1 MNSQQ
6 KTVNLLSICRK
17 AGRLIIGF
25 DAVKDAVTEGD
36 VSCVLVSEDISQKT
50 LKEIKYFCGNS
61 NTDIIG
67 IDMDSVDMHTLLGKK
82 VVVAAVID
90 FGFGKRFSEL
100 GTLIQDA
107 LKERQ
112 KKTTMNRKVLRL
124 YRLNN

>member
-82 VVVAAVID
+82 VVVAAVTD

-100 GTLIQDA
+100 GTLIQGRT
-107 LKERQ
+107 KKNVKKRQ
-112 KKTTMNRKVLRL
+112 R
-124 YRLNN
+124 

>member
-25 DAVKDAVTEGD
+25 DAVKNAVTEGD
-36 VSCVLVSEDISQKT
+36 VSCVLVSEDISHKT

-82 VVVAAVID
+82 VVID

-100 GTLIQDA
+100 GTLIQGRT
-107 LKERQ
+107 KRTS
-112 KKTTMNRKVLRL
+112 KKDNDEP
-124 YRLNN
+124 

>member
-61 NTDIIG
+61 NTDI
-67 IDMDSVDMHTLLGKK
+67 T
-82 VVVAAVID
+82 
-90 FGFGKRFSEL
+90 R
-100 GTLIQDA
+100 
-107 LKERQ
+107 
-112 KKTTMNRKVLRL
+112 
-124 YRLNN
+124 

>member
-25 DAVKDAVTEGD
+25 DAVKNAVTEGD

-82 VVVAAVID
+82 VVVAAVTD
-90 FGFGKRFSEL
+90 LGFGKRFSEL
-100 GTLIQDA
+100 GTLIQGRT
-107 LKERQ
+107 KRTS
-112 KKTTMNRKVLRL
+112 KKDNDEP
-124 YRLNN
+124 

>member
-100 GTLIQDA
+100 GTLIHGRT
-107 LKERQ
+107 KRTS
-112 KKTTMNRKVLRL
+112 KKDNDEP
-124 YRLNN
+124 

>member
-1 MNSQQ
+1 MCSR
-6 KTVNLLSICRK
+6 I
-17 AGRLIIGF
+17 GRYF
-25 DAVKDAVTEGD
+25 T
-36 VSCVLVSEDISQKT
+36 KT

-100 GTLIQDA
+100 GTLIQGRT
-107 LKERQ
+107 KRTS
-112 KKTTMNRKVLRL
+112 KKTTMNRRFCV
-124 YRLNN
+124 YID

>member
-25 DAVKDAVTEGD
+25 DAEGD

-100 GTLIQDA
+100 GTLIQGRT
-107 LKERQ
+107 KRTS
-112 KKTTMNRKVLRL
+112 KKDNDEP
-124 YRLNN
+124 

>member
-25 DAVKDAVTEGD
+25 DAVKNAVTEGD
-36 VSCVLVSEDISQKT
+36 VSCVLVSEDISHKT

-61 NTDIIG
+61 NT
-67 IDMDSVDMHTLLGKK
+67 
-82 VVVAAVID
+82 AVTD

-100 GTLIQDA
+100 GTLIQGRT
-107 LKERQ
+107 KRTS
-112 KKTTMNRKVLRL
+112 KKDNDEP
-124 YRLNN
+124 